1 MCIVDIN
8 KVNKIK
14 GYVFKLDVVN
24 YVGYRFVVFIE
35 RRNDFFE
42 VNIWKSENLVD

>member
-1 MCIVDIN
+1 MCIEDIN
-8 KVNKIK
+8 KVNEIK

-35 RRNDFFE
+35 GRNDFFE